1 MCFALS
7 HILDTIIPKTFLRSA
22 VGLTFLNGATLDDHL
37 VNTILRN
44 SNMRRQ
50 QKFSFK
56 LCLLKHSRMKQIRIS
71 KIRAIFI

>member
-7 HILDTIIPKTFLRSA
+7 HVLDTIIPKTFLRSA
-22 VGLTFLNGATLDDHL
+22 VGLTFLNGATLDNHL
-37 VNTILRN
+37 VNTVLRD

-56 LCLLKHSRMKQIRIS
+56 LYLLKHGEMKQIRIS
-71 KIRAIFI
+71 KIRATII